1 MSTKSLHGTEN
12 EAERADEYE
21 SVEEFVATV
30 ESDQIRLPEY
40 VRVHVKD
47 DEIPRTTLDVGSK
60 YGYSFVVM
68 ASDGS
73 WIELQKLV

>member
-1 MSTKSLHGTEN
+1 MSVESLHETEKYEHPRN
-12 EAERADEYE
+12 EYE
-21 SVEEFVATV
+21 SVEEFVSMI
-30 ESDQIRLPEY
+30 ESDTRRLPEH
-40 VRVHVKD
+40 VRVHIRD

-68 ASDGS
+68 SSDGS